1 MGVADQVERYCHLGQ
16 QCVLLFLLFL
26 LNFQGQ
32 IFNNRKSRIHIIIFF
47 CIFLKFLLFRI
58 VFFKKRIVPLK
69 NWKWTGLVSQQL
81 LQSKIFF
88 NWTNLI

>member
-47 CIFLKFLLFRI
+47 CIFFSFLLFRI
-58 VFFKKRIVPLK
+58 VLFKKRIVPLK
-69 NWKWTGLVSQQL
+69 N
-81 LQSKIFF
+81 
-88 NWTNLI
+88 